1 VAALANTTSYELTST
16 VQELDELRDTSGRP
30 RLERLAVELLAKD
43 ARKAARAQDLEATL
57 TARPIQGALDTE
69 MGDEER
75 SALRPMMILK
85 VTLICWF
92 AILRSGMFGL
102 GAGGCAVAFQSLAK
116 KVYKAEL
123 PDGTSRP
130 PAWGDWHFYAYWVI
144 NGLLPTIVS
153 FAESILIYFDLLKVS
168 LAVAATSGIKLY
180 PLDPVRVFVCNSI
193 VAEVFELGHPSE
205 PRFGINP
212 LRGSNEYIL
221 KLYEMLYSLRGG
233 ALKFIIKV
241 CPLLRA
247 RTQPSLIAPH
257 FRSFCLRRW
266 RRVPRYAAPPRALAT
281 GSRSASAGT
290 WTPRRRPC
298 SCTPFA
304 SWRWGGRASFP
315 SSTCCSACTR
325 RLRTTWHSAQTSR
338 RRLAW

>member
-1 VAALANTTSYELTST
+1 MAALANTTSYELTST

-43 ARKAARAQDLEATL
+43 ARRAARAQDLEATL

-241 CPLLRA
+241 CPPCA
-247 RTQPSLIAPH
+247 RVPNPPSLRRMSAATVQEGGDA
-257 FRSFCLRRW
+257 FRAARLRLGLWRLAHDQH
-266 RRVPRYAAPPRALAT
+266 RRVYGRLGLGRAAARH
-281 GSRSASAGT
+281 SRCGAGADVHR
-290 WTPRRRPC
+290 PHRRRAARRAPGDC
-298 SCTPFA
+298 GPHGA
-304 SWRWGGRASFP
+304 RNGHPEGG
-315 SSTCCSACTR
+315 
-325 RLRTTWHSAQTSR
+325 
-338 RRLAW
+338 